1 MALDRI
7 DRRMLMALQDNA
19 RISNTDLAEKV
30 NLTPTP
36 CLRRLRQLEQR
47 GYISSY
53 ATILNQKSVGLSITA
68 FASIKLERN
77 SEKNARIFER
87 AMDKI
92 ADVMECWVMTG
103 EYDYLLKI
111 VAADLESYERILKEK
126 LAAVTVVDSIHSSI
140 ALNQVTHRT
149 ALPLL

>member
-7 DRRMLMALQDNA
+7 DRRILMELQHNA
-19 RISNTDLAEKV
+19 RISNTVLAEKV
-30 NLTPTP
+30 NLSPTP
-36 CLRRLRQLEQR
+36 CLRRLRLLEQR
-47 GYISSY
+47 GYISGY

-77 SEKNARIFER
+77 SEKNARVFER
-87 AMDKI
+87 AMDKV

-140 ALNQVTHRT
+140 ALSQVTQRT
-149 ALPLL
+149 ALPLI